1 MKYLLLIFI
10 PLMAFA
16 DFDYQAQVGLR
27 YKVFP
32 DDDRDDTKDYQ
43 LDLKT
48 RFQSDYEVD
57 SYRFHLGFFSRVDQ
71 NNSKR
76 NILNFDETYLKKSFN
91 SMSVSVGNHIFNWS
105 VLEVFHP
112 VDTIN
117 AKNFDS
123 NGDLIERLGL
133 PSVII
138 HKEFETSLFQFIAVI
153 QNIPSIFPD
162 DSNRNGALID
172 FKETKYV
179 NDDQTIEDS
188 PDMFEFIV
196 RYQHNFEN
204 FDMDIHYARKY
215 DTNNPLISSPR
226 TQNNSPT
233 IEQLEIT
240 PYYLKMHQYG
250 VTLQKN
256 WDAYII
262 KFEHARYDYDQ
273 DSVELFIPPTF
284 SVQNTKEDFSLTAF
298 GIERTFT
305 YGNDAE
311 GTFFFEYQTVL
322 GTTQDSARIL
332 SPFQRDAALGY
343 RHNFNDFKGHEIL
356 AFLIND
362 VDHFEE
368 RIYSLSHSYRVIP
381 GWKLETGIRIIEAQ
395 NPKNGL
401 DLSNFEGLRA
411 IANGDS
417 FNIELTRFF

>member
-1 MKYLLLIFI
+1 MKLLIGFLF

-16 DFDYQAQVGLR
+16 DFDYRAQVGVR
-27 YKVFP
+27 YKAFP
-32 DDDRDDTKDYQ
+32 DDNKPETKDYQ

-48 RFQSDYEVD
+48 KFQSDYEAD
-57 SYRFHLGFFSRVDQ
+57 SLRFHLGFFSRVDQ

-76 NILNFDETYLKKSFN
+76 NILNFDETYLKKEFRAS
-91 SMSVSVGNHIFNWS
+91 SLSAGNHIFNWS

-133 PSVII
+133 PSIVY
-138 HKEFETSLFQFIAVI
+138 HKDFESSFIELIAIVK
-153 QNIPSIFPD
+153 NIPSIFPD
-162 DSNRNGALID
+162 ESNRNGALID
-172 FKETKYV
+172 FEKTKYV
-179 NDDQTIEDS
+179 NGDQKIEDE
-188 PDMFEFIV
+188 PDMFEFII
-196 RYQHNFEN
+196 RYQHNFES
-204 FDMDIHYARKY
+204 FDFDFHYARKY

-250 VTLQKN
+250 LTLQKN
-256 WDAYII
+256 IDAYIV
-262 KFEHARYDYDQ
+262 KFEHARYDYDE
-273 DSVELFIPPTF
+273 DSVELFIPPTL
-284 SVQNTKEDFSLTAF
+284 SVQNSKEDFSLTAF
-298 GIERTFT
+298 GIERSFT
-305 YGNDAE
+305 YGNDTE
-311 GTFFFEYQTVL
+311 GTVFLEYQTVL

-332 SPFQRDAALGY
+332 SPFQRDAAIGY
-343 RHNFNDFKGHEIL
+343 RHNFNDFKGHEII

-368 RIYSLSHSYRVIP
+368 RIYSVSHSYRVFQ
-381 GWKLETGIRIIEAQ
+381 GWKLETGLRIIEAQ
-395 NPKNGL
+395 NPKDGL